1 MIAERQGGAGPL
13 AQSGVLTAAVA
24 ALWAV
29 LALPAYRVSGPVG
42 LQGLFLAAALC
53 LVPGWL
59 VFWVASRYRVAQS
72 AAAAVMAGGVLRMLF
87 VLFGV
92 LAVGELLPA
101 LGDWQFLLWVV
112 PFYLVTLVVE
122 TWLLL
127 RRLPS

>member
-1 MIAERQGGAGPL
+1 MIGERQGPAGPL
-13 AQSGVLTAAVA
+13 AQSGVLTGAVA
-24 ALWAV
+24 LLWAV
-29 LALPAYRVSGPVG
+29 LAWPAYRVSGIVG
-42 LQGLFLAAALC
+42 LQGLILAALLC

-59 VFWVASRYRVAQS
+59 VFWGASRYRVAQS
-72 AAAAVMAGGVLRMLF
+72 AGAAVMAGGVLRMLF

-92 LAVGELLPA
+92 LAIGKLLPA
-101 LGDWQFLLWVV
+101 MGDWQFLLWVV